1 MRSGNEQVSNRELT
15 KTYIKKLQ
23 SKKAR
28 LVITSGG
35 NEPVIDSD
43 GGEHSLFAAKLITTL
58 RDNNTVIN
66 TEEIFENI
74 RKYVV
79 VNTDQTPERGIMHKT
94 GHDGGDFLFF
104 PK

>member
-1 MRSGNEQVSNRELT
+1 ML
-15 KTYIKKLQ
+15 
-23 SKKAR
+23 
-28 LVITSGG
+28 
-35 NEPVIDSD
+35 
-43 GGEHSLFAAKLITTL
+43 
-58 RDNNTVIN
+58 N

-104 PK
+104 PKK